1 MSLDILNVFQAF
13 LLLLLAGSIVMSA
26 YLVYDLYS
34 GNYRKFLSAR
44 DKHTDLADKVQEVRR
59 RNLEN
64 QSGAE

>member
-34 GNYRKFLSAR
+34 GNYRKLLSAS